1 MHAFTQDVPIRE
13 DLYRKIAENLGSEPM
28 EGLIVHVV
36 VRRGDGLLRYI
47 DVWESKE
54 ACDAVFE
61 KRIHP
66 AVFAAFKEAKF
77 RPAGEPPRDD
87 LDVIEVRLGTAASRG
102 TLT

>member
-1 MHAFTQDVPIRE
+1 MHAFTQDVPIGE

-28 EGLIVHVV
+28 EGLIVHLV
-36 VRRGDGLLRYI
+36 VRRDDGLLRYI

-77 RPAGEPPRDD
+77 RPAGEPRRDN
-87 LDVIEVRLGTAASRG
+87 LDVVEVRLGTAASRG
-102 TLT
+102 ALT